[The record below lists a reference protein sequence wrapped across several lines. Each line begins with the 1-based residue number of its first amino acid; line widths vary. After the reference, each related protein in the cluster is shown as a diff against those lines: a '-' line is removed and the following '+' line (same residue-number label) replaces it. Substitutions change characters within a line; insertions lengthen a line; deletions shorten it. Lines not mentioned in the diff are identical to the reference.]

1 MDLLVY
7 VFARSVLILRTCT
20 WRFCLFVITAYMV
33 LGLCT
38 VLGSASYSTRLKH
51 GQRFDDTRM
60 FCVLYS
66 HDGRIDNKPVLSGQQ
81 VLLFEIVV

>member
-1 MDLLVY
+1 MYLEG
-7 VFARSVLILRTCT
+7 
-20 WRFCLFVITAYMV
+20 FCLFVIIAYMV
-33 LGLCT
+33 LDLCT

-66 HDGRIDNKPVLSGQQ
+66 HDGRIDNKRVVNGQQ
-81 VLLFEIVV
+81 VLLLEIVV